1 MLRAHGCAGAAFE
14 PFPVNASLK
23 CMNIKFLLFISLI
36 FVPIVQAETVYKTI
50 DAEGNIVFSDTPSA
64 GAEEIKI
71 KEAQAIK
78 PPKARSFK
86 LSPDEDIS
94 KKFNYTKL
102 AIASPENDSTI
113 HGGEGNVNI
122 TVTLEPDLEEND
134 IIVLSMDGKEMLSG
148 RSPQI
153 LLENVDRGTHTI
165 SVVVKN
171 EVEKVLKRSAKVT
184 FHVRRIAQLSP
195 EFKSAPDVVTPL
207 NPPKSPKPDVSPT
220 NPPKPVIPTT

>member
-1 MLRAHGCAGAAFE
+1 MIELFTDS
-14 PFPVNASLK
+14 ASLK
-23 CMNIKFLLFISLI
+23 NMNIKFLLFISLI
-36 FVPIVQAETVYKTI
+36 IVPLAYAETVYKTV
-50 DAEGNIVFSDTPSA
+50 DAEGNIVFSDVPSE

-71 KEAQAIK
+71 KKAQAIN

-86 LSPDEDIS
+86 LSPAEDIS
-94 KKFNYTKL
+94 KKFIYTKL

-122 TVTLEPDLEEND
+122 SVILEPKLQEGDV
-134 IIVLSMDGKEMLSG
+134 IVLSMDGKEMLSG
-148 RSPQI
+148 KAPQF
-153 LLENVDRGTHTI
+153 LLENIDRGTHSI

-171 EVEKVLKRSAKVT
+171 EGDKVLKRSAEVI
-184 FHVRRIAQLSP
+184 FHVRRTAELSP
-195 EFKSAPDVVTPL
+195 GLRSDPGVVTPL